1 MADRAEERALEAYP
15 EKITAAS
22 AGGYAFSYDMNQQ
35 LRTGYIKGYHQ
46 AEKDILFNNE
56 KYHTVQV
63 SILDEL
69 YDIKKKYEAE
79 KDLAGEFTASDRGMV
94 DEIIVNLKRIENDYQ
109 IDLTKEMEWL
119 RGVEKKKCKVIALT
133 WEDMILIHRCI
144 KDAMNYNLYKMME
157 GVEGQKEVYQ
167 NVLKRFLESKRV

>member
-15 EKITAAS
+15 VKMRYVGIDSVKDGHRIDVNES
-22 AGGYAFSYDMNQQ
+22 M
-35 LRTGYIKGYHQ
+35 RERYIKAYHQ

-79 KDLAGEFTASDRGMV
+79 KDLV
-94 DEIIVNLKRIENDYQ
+94 
-109 IDLTKEMEWL
+109 
-119 RGVEKKKCKVIALT
+119 LT
-133 WEDMILIHRCI
+133 WEDVRRIILIHERMATQAEW
-144 KDAMNYNLYKMME
+144 KYVP
-157 GVEGQKEVYQ
+157 VEQFYSE
-167 NVLKRFLESKRV
+167 VLKRFLERKNV